1 MLFRSDI
8 WADNEIMNEYQ
19 VLMPYLGDYY
29 QVTKG
34 WAGAR
39 TEWWTM
45 LQEVGEGAT
54 IAEAVSIH
62 AEKANAAG

>member
-1 MLFRSDI
+1 
-8 WADNEIMNEYQ
+8 MNEYQ